1 MASTQGFSLYIY
13 FSAAVGG
20 RNVSIHSITI
30 YYVCLRASPK
40 KGTGKCKM
48 IKPQSLPSRGGYNP
62 DEEQENGCVNKYAYK
77 GVPSAVTE
85 AYSLG
90 GVSNQ
95 CPLSQIQSF
104 STAAAAAAKS
114 LQSCLTLCD
123 PIDGSPAGSTFHG
136 ILQARTLEWAAI
148 SVSSV

>member
-1 MASTQGFSLYIY
+1 
-13 FSAAVGG
+13 
-20 RNVSIHSITI
+20 
-30 YYVCLRASPK
+30 
-40 KGTGKCKM
+40 M

-85 AYSLG
+85 AYSLV

-95 CPLSQIQSF
+95 CPLSQIQPF
-104 STAAAAAAKS
+104 STAAAAAAAKS
-114 LQSCLTLCD
+114 LQPCLTLCD
-123 PIDGSPAGSTFHG
+123 PTDGSPAGSTVPG
-136 ILQARTLEWAAI
+136 ILQTRTLEWAAI